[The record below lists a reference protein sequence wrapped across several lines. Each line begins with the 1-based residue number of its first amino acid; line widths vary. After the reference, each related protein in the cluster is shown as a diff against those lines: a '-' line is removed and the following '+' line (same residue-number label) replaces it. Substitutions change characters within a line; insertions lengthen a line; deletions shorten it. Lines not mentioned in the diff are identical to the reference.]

1 MNAVRK
7 SKVAPAPVD
16 RARRSALA
24 AVHVAKKQ
32 LGLDD
37 DTYRAIIG
45 RVAKGKHSSGDL
57 SRPQLGLLLDEMKR
71 LGFKKPPPKRAGRSK
86 LADEE
91 QHRKIRALW
100 LSLWNLGVV
109 RSAAEAAIGAFVK
122 RQTGKDALQW
132 CTPKQLNKVVEALKD
147 WATRDAGVFWAA
159 KKRVDTDDGPAL
171 VQIDPREAVVRAQ
184 WRRLLA
190 LGAIAHPDDVTAES
204 FGYSCRLPAA
214 FHFYAPAEWDRLI
227 EILGRMIREAAAAR
241 DTKAGSE

>member
-1 MNAVRK
+1 MSAIREPK
-7 SKVAPAPVD
+7 ASSAPVD
-16 RARRSALA
+16 PSRRSALA
-24 AVHVAKKQ
+24 KVHVAKKE

-37 DTYRAIIG
+37 DTYRAIVG
-45 RVAKGKHSSGDL
+45 RVAPGKRSSRDL
-57 SRPQLGLLLDEMKR
+57 STAQLGRLIDELKR
-71 LGFKKPPPKRAGRSK
+71 LGFKKPPPKRAGRRK
-86 LADEE
+86 LADDE

-109 RSAAEAAIGAFVK
+109 HSSAEATICAFVK

-132 CTPKQLNKVVEALKD
+132 CTPHQLNKVVEALKD
-147 WATRDAGVFWAA
+147 WATRDGGVDWAE

-214 FHFYAPAEWDRLI
+214 FHFYTPAEWDRLI
-227 EILGRMIREAAAAR
+227 EILGRMIREALAATGR
-241 DTKAGSE
+241 ES